1 MPWAWPR
8 SGSLPPH
15 RGNRKAMHEPTC
27 AMNEFFLSALAFG
40 LAAGLKPGPLGI
52 VVIQQTL
59 SHGLPGGLKA
69 SMAPLITDGPIII
82 AALWLLSQFK
92 NIDLF
97 AAGLNLVSGLYLLW
111 LAQKMLRVQSISMT
125 SKLGAEASLLTAVK
139 VNFLNPGPYLFWFT
153 VGGSYIVRGTT
164 TQSAV
169 FVVTSIGALI
179 AAKVAVALL
188 AARYLPS
195 LESRGYLGTLKALA
209 ALMAVFGVLSLAAS
223 YKLAIVGA

>member
-1 MPWAWPR
+1 
-8 SGSLPPH
+8 
-15 RGNRKAMHEPTC
+15 
-27 AMNEFFLSALAFG
+27 MNEFFFSALAFG
-40 LAAGLKPGPLGI
+40 LAAGLKPGPLGV

-97 AAGLNLVSGLYLLW
+97 AAGLSLVSGLYLLW
-111 LAQKMLRVQSISMT
+111 LAQKMLRVQSISVT

-188 AARYLPS
+188 AARFLPS
-195 LESRGYLGTLKALA
+195 LESRGYLVTLKALA
-209 ALMAVFGVLSLAAS
+209 ALMAVFGVLSLATS
-223 YKLAIVGA
+223 YELAMVGA

>member
-1 MPWAWPR
+1 M
-8 SGSLPPH
+8 S
-15 RGNRKAMHEPTC
+15 
-27 AMNEFFLSALAFG
+27 EFFFAALAFG
-40 LAAGLKPGPLGI
+40 LAAGLKPGPLGV

-92 NIDLF
+92 SIDLF
-97 AAGLNLVSGLYLLW
+97 AAGLSLVSGLYLLW
-111 LAQKMLRVQSISMT
+111 LAQKMLRVQSISVT

-164 TQSAV
+164 TQSTV

-188 AARYLPS
+188 AARFLPS
-195 LESRGYLGTLKALA
+195 LESRGYLVTLKALA
-209 ALMAVFGVLSLAAS
+209 AVMAVFGLLSLATS
-223 YKLAIVGA
+223 YKLAVVGA